1 MYEKTNSNQSQHN
14 TNAKSVPNKQPKPD
28 EKTVYSRLEQGI
40 PSLLAQVVPAEM
52 RIISLELETDGR
64 PIYAVTKA
72 LIYGTAEDI
81 IEYLMDN
88 LLLGDPDVDIGI
100 AKVGEEEG
108 IEGLYVLYQ
117 FILGGTAGGIIEYF
131 GC

>member
-1 MYEKTNSNQSQHN
+1 MNEKTNYDQSQHN
-14 TNAKSVPNKQPKPD
+14 TNAMSVPYKQPKPD
-28 EKTVYSRLEQGI
+28 EKTVYSRLGQGI
-40 PSLLAQVVPAEM
+40 PFLLAQVVPAEM
-52 RIISLELETDGR
+52 RITSLEIKKDGR
-64 PIYAVTKA
+64 PIYAITKA

-81 IEYLMDN
+81 VEYLMDN
-88 LLLGDPDVDIGI
+88 SLLCDPDVEVDI

-117 FILGGTAGGIIEYF
+117 FILGGDEVGIVNHF

>member
-1 MYEKTNSNQSQHN
+1 MNEKSNLNQSQHN
-14 TNAKSVPNKQPKPD
+14 TYAKSVPNVQSKVD

-40 PSLLAQVVPAEM
+40 PFLLAQVVPAEM
-52 RIISLELETDGR
+52 KITSLEVKKDGR
-64 PIYAVTKA
+64 PIYAITQA

-81 IEYLMDN
+81 VEYLMDN
-88 LLLGDPDVDIGI
+88 SLLCDPDVEVDI

-117 FILGGTAGGIIEYF
+117 FILGGDEVGIVNHF